1 MERRLYFL
9 FGDIVSNTGVGALVG
24 LVVVLSVREGWPP
37 LLAMVSGMLLGDV
50 VALPAI
56 VLLSILFGAMEV
68 MVPVMLTGMVTG
80 MLVAMLMAMRGLSAG
95 AAVAIGMLVGL
106 LTLGATYIVN
116 ARVQRQGV
124 MRYPDR
130 N

>member
-24 LVVVLSVREGWPP
+24 FVVVMSVREGWPP

-50 VALPAI
+50 VALPAM

-68 MVPVMLTGMVTG
+68 MLPVMLTGMVTG

>member
-24 LVVVLSVREGWPP
+24 FVVVMSVREGWPP

-50 VALPAI
+50 VALPAM

-68 MVPVMLTGMVTG
+68 MLPVMLTGMVTG
-80 MLVAMLMAMRGLSAG
+80 MLVAMLMAARGLSIGAG
-95 AAVAIGMLVGL
+95 VAVGVLVGL
-106 LTLGATYIVN
+106 VALGATYILD
-116 ARVQRQGV
+116 AWVQRQGV
-124 MRYPDR
+124 VRFPNR
-130 N
+130 S

>member
-9 FGDIVSNTGVGALVG
+9 FGDVVSNTGVGALVG
-24 LVVVLSVREGWPP
+24 FVVVMSVREGWPP

-50 VALPAI
+50 VALPAM

-68 MVPVMLTGMVTG
+68 MLPVMLTGMVTG

>member
-24 LVVVLSVREGWPP
+24 LVVVLCVRKGWPA

-56 VLLSILFGAMEV
+56 VVLSILFGAMEV
-68 MVPVMLTGMVTG
+68 MLPVMLTAMVTG
-80 MLVAMLMAMRGLSAG
+80 MMVAMLVECM
-95 AAVAIGMLVGL
+95 
-106 LTLGATYIVN
+106 
-116 ARVQRQGV
+116 
-124 MRYPDR
+124 
-130 N
+130 